1 MLITR
6 RKRRRLCVKREEMHT
21 RVEGRV
27 LALQELFLDTD
38 VICQSSVSL
47 KGYMSPKAL
56 LKASPLVS
64 HVQAI

>member
-47 KGYMSPKAL
+47 KGCMSPKAL
-56 LKASPLVS
+56 LKVSPLVS